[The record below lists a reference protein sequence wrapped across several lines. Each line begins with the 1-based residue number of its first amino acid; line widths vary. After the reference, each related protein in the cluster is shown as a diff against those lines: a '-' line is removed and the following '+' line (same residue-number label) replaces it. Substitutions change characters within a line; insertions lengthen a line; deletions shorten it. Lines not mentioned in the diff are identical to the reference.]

1 MPYFHATAVFEA
13 RGTSLEEADRAAAAV
28 FRSLHYNRIH
38 YHEHDVTA
46 GGGPYAPSPTLYFSV
61 IAEFDV
67 DAGTED
73 KAGELTADALE
84 ILATDDVQFI
94 AFGLTQGEQRV
105 RPAER
110 APRVAEEPERR
121 QEARTEDSEADERKG
136 KKRGSR
142 GRGRKRKGDR
152 EGDGNHEEQDEA
164 TLVQVAEFAEPEY
177 DDVETRVAPVER
189 PLVERPLV
197 ERPLVERPLVEV
209 PLEGVTAAVDNVESE
224 TQPVAQY
231 LELEEISPPSRSS
244 EAMRVTLALSFR
256 ASELG
261 FQPNGSGS
269 VDQDEFLT
277 RAIAAA
283 RARHPEIPTEVEP
296 THAVIVQPWGESI
309 LTLTWAYDVPVPSAV
324 EES

>member
-13 RGTSLEEADRAAAAV
+13 RGTSLEEADRAAATV

-46 GGGPYAPSPTLYFSV
+46 GCGPYASSNTLYFSV

-84 ILATDDVQFI
+84 SLATDDVQFI
-94 AFGLTQGEQRV
+94 AFGLTQGERRV

-110 APRVAEEPERR
+110 APRVEEEPERQ
-121 QEARTEDSEADERKG
+121 QEARIEDSETEERKG

-152 EGDGNHEEQDEA
+152 EGDVAHEGQDEA
-164 TLVQVAEFAEPEY
+164 TLVQEAESAELES
-177 DDVETRVAPVER
+177 DAVETTAAPVESTI
-189 PLVERPLV
+189 
-197 ERPLVERPLVEV
+197 VERPLVEV
-209 PLEGVTAAVDNVESE
+209 PLEVVAAAVDKVKSE
-224 TQPVAQY
+224 TRPVAQY
-231 LELEEISPPSRSS
+231 LEPEEISPPPRSS
-244 EAMRVTLALSFR
+244 EAMRVTLAMSFR

-296 THAVIVQPWGESI
+296 THTVIVQPWGESI

>member
-13 RGTSLEEADRAAAAV
+13 RGTSLEEADREAAAV

-46 GGGPYAPSPTLYFSV
+46 GGGPYAPSPLLYFSV
-61 IAEFDV
+61 IVEFDV

-84 ILATDDVQFI
+84 SLATDEVQFI

-105 RPAER
+105 RSAER
-110 APRVAEEPERR
+110 APRVEEEPERQ
-121 QEARTEDSEADERKG
+121 QEARIDEGESEDRKG

-152 EGDGNHEEQDEA
+152 EGDVAHEEQGEA
-164 TLVQVAEFAEPEY
+164 TIVQMAEAEESES
-177 DDVETRVAPVER
+177 DAVETMAAPVER
-189 PLVERPLV
+189 TFVERPLI
-197 ERPLVERPLVEV
+197 EV
-209 PLEGVTAAVDNVESE
+209 PLDVVTAAVDKVEPE
-224 TQPVAQY
+224 TQLVAQY
-231 LELEEISPPSRSS
+231 LEPENITPPPRSS
-244 EAMRVTLALSFR
+244 EAMRVTLAMSFR
-256 ASELG
+256 ASELD

-277 RAIAAA
+277 RAVAAA
-283 RARHPEIPTEVEP
+283 RARHPEIPADVEP
-296 THAVIVQPWGESI
+296 THTVMVQPWGESI
-309 LTLTWAYDVPVPSAV
+309 VTLTWAYAVQVPSAA
-324 EES
+324 EEA